1 MSLVILI
8 IICVCVGMY
17 IKAKKNKNINN
28 GVEDYYNNTYENIPN
43 DNVNINNQDINNHNM
58 TNQFVNNQNLF
69 NGGNGS
75 YYIENNRIHAS
86 IERLTDMSRQAR
98 IRNARTGQVLTLRKE
113 FLSWDLAVHDEY
125 DHIGYLGRDL
135 SEILIQRMDRGE
147 EFECVVK
154 SVSGDGL
161 NNLELNVLIY
171 NKEDSQFNNIEDNFI
186 NNPIA
191 HDSNYHSEPV
201 ENSEVQEEYSDDN
214 NNVDDGS
221 YESNEDES
229 SDDNYEENGEDGSYD
244 EENDSVDAENKEEK
258 YEENNYEYSSNDDS
272 NNN

>member
-17 IKAKKNKNINN
+17 IKAKKNKNKNINN
-28 GVEDYYNNTYENIPN
+28 GVEGYYNNTYENIPK
-43 DNVNINNQDINNHNM
+43 DNININNQDINNHNM

-69 NGGNGS
+69 NRENGS
-75 YYIENNRIHAS
+75 YYIEDNRIHAS

-135 SEILIQRMDRGE
+135 SEILIQRMDKGE

-161 NNLELNVLIY
+161 NNLELNVIIY
-171 NKEDSQFNNIEDNFI
+171 NKEDSQFSNIEDNSI
-186 NNPIA
+186 VNDN
-191 HDSNYHSEPV
+191 DYHSESV
-201 ENSEVQEEYSDDN
+201 ENSEAQEEYSDDN
-214 NNVDDGS
+214 NNADDGS
-221 YESNEDES
+221 YGSNEDES
-229 SDDNYEENGEDGSYD
+229 SDDNYEESGEDGSYD
-244 EENDSVDAENKEEK
+244 EENDSADAENEEEK
-258 YEENNYEYSSNDDS
+258 YEDNNYEDSSNDDS

>member
-8 IICVCVGMY
+8 IICVCVCVGMY

-43 DNVNINNQDINNHNM
+43 NNININNQDINNHNM
-58 TNQFVNNQNLF
+58 TNQLVNNQNLF
-69 NGGNGS
+69 NRGDGS

-86 IERLTDMSRQAR
+86 IERLTNMSRQAR

-161 NNLELNVLIY
+161 NNLKLNVLIY
-171 NKEDSQFNNIEDNFI
+171 NKENSQFNDIENDN
-186 NNPIA
+186 
-191 HDSNYHSEPV
+191 DYRSELV
-201 ENSEVQEEYSDDN
+201 ENSEAQEEYSDDN
-214 NNVDDGS
+214 NNADDGS

-229 SDDNYEENGEDGSYD
+229 SDDNYEESSEDDSYD
-244 EENDSVDAENKEEK
+244 EENDSVDAENEEEK
-258 YEENNYEYSSNDDS
+258 YEDSNNDDS